1 MSYSNTMDRFM
12 FGGGFFFIFFAV
24 FFLIIAVFLVILIKG
39 VSEWNKNNHSPR
51 LAVQAKVVSKRQ
63 NVRRHHHGGAH
74 RHSSTSTSYY
84 VTFEFESQD
93 RLELHVSSQEYGYLV
108 EGDTGTLTFQGTRY
122 ISFERS
128 L

>member
-1 MSYSNTMDRFM
+1 MNYSNTMDRFM

-74 RHSSTSTSYY
+74 RHSSSSTSYY

-108 EGDTGTLTFQGTRY
+108 EGDRGTLTFQGTRY